1 MGLFSK
7 PIKTLEDLFLHT
19 LEDIYY
25 AENQIAKAL
34 PTMVDKAT
42 NPLLKQGFST
52 HLQETRTQIGRLEQV
67 FNALDEPVKGV
78 DCEAIDGIIKEA
90 KTIIGDVGD
99 ANVLDAALIGS
110 AQAVEHYEI
119 SRYGMLIALARQ
131 LGHEQVISHLQATL
145 DEEKAA
151 DRKLTDLAESNVNRK
166 AA

>member
-67 FNALDEPVKGV
+67 FKTLDEPVKGV